1 MSRDLDSRFSEREKA
16 ATEEWLRSNKE
27 FHFMR
32 DHPYHGSVILGGCW
46 GCKLTPKVLK
56 PPILQIFT
64 PWKLRGLGIACTL
77 YNVILCIARNFLE
90 TRENVK
96 ILTHPFY
103 HTNLDWFLWEW
114 SKKNSKW
121 PIFQNGRFF
130 KMAVFQNRQF
140 SKFFRENFT
149 DRSLG

>member
-96 ILTHPFY
+96 ISTHPFY
-103 HTNLDWFLWEW
+103 HTNLDWFSWEW
-114 SKKNSKW
+114 SKKKNFFFEEKNSKW
-121 PIFQNGRFF
+121 PIFQNGRF
-130 KMAVFQNRQF
+130 
-140 SKFFRENFT
+140 SKSPILEI
-149 DRSLG
+149 DWCEAH

>member
-96 ILTHPFY
+96 ISTHPFY
-103 HTNLDWFLWEW
+103 HTNLDWF
-114 SKKNSKW
+114 SKKKFFFEEKIENV
-121 PIFQNGRFF
+121 RFF
-130 KMAVFQNRQF
+130 KMAVFQNHQF
-140 SKFFRENFT
+140 SKIFLKNFT
-149 DRSLG
+149 DSSLD

>member
-32 DHPYHGSVILGGCW
+32 DHPYHGYVILGGCW

-64 PWKLRGLGIACTL
+64 P
-77 YNVILCIARNFLE
+77 
-90 TRENVK
+90 
-96 ILTHPFY
+96 
-103 HTNLDWFLWEW
+103 
-114 SKKNSKW
+114 
-121 PIFQNGRFF
+121 
-130 KMAVFQNRQF
+130 
-140 SKFFRENFT
+140 
-149 DRSLG
+149 